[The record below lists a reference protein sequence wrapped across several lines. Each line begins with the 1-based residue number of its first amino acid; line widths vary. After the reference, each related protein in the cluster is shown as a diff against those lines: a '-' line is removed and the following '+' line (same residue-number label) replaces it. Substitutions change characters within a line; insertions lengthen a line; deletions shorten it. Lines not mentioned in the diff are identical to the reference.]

1 MNSEV
6 MTSILGAVVIGI
18 GATAVMDGWAILQK
32 RIFGMPSLDYRL
44 VGRWIGHF
52 PQGRFIH
59 DGIGKA
65 NAVQGEA
72 VLGWTAHYLIGIAFA
87 GILLL
92 IWPEWL
98 RHPTLL
104 PALIVGIGSI
114 VAPFF
119 IMQPGLGAG
128 VAASRTP
135 QPWLSRFRSLIA
147 HTSFAAGLFVSGVLF
162 APWMM
167 GFMQMR

>member
-1 MNSEV
+1 MDSGLA
-6 MTSILGAVVIGI
+6 TGILGAVVVGI

-32 RIFGMPSLDYRL
+32 RLFGIPSLDYRL

-52 PQGRFIH
+52 PRGRFKH
-59 DGIGKA
+59 DGISKA
-65 NAVQGEA
+65 DVVRGEA
-72 VLGWTAHYLIGIAFA
+72 MLGWTAHYMTGVFFA

-92 IWPEWL
+92 VYPEWL

-104 PALIVGIGSI
+104 PALFVGIGSI

-135 QPWLSRFRSLIA
+135 RPWLSRLRSLVA
-147 HTSFAAGLFVSGVLF
+147 HTSFGAGLFLSGVAF
-162 APWMM
+162 AQWMTVS
-167 GFMQMR
+167 QS